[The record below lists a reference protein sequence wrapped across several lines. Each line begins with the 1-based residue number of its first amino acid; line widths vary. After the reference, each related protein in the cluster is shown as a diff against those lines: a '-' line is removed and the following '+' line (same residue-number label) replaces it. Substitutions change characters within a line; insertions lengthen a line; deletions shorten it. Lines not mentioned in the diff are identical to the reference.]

1 MIININKPVN
11 WSSFDVVKKIKN
23 VTKHKKVGHG
33 GTLDPFASGVL
44 IIGTENDTKS
54 LTRITSS
61 DKTYEAKIELGKT
74 TDTLDTEGKVI
85 SEMPIPNMKSNF
97 IISTLNSFMG
107 KQKQTP
113 PMFSA
118 KKHNGTRL
126 YKLARKDIEVDR
138 KDIDIIIN
146 NIDLIDFNENCI
158 KFRVDCSKGTYIRVL
173 GKDIAERLGTV
184 GYLTALTR
192 IKVGEHLI
200 DDSLSIESFQNK
212 WKSIEH

>member
-61 DKTYEAKIELGKT
+61 DKTYEAEIELGKT
-74 TDTLDTEGKVI
+74 TNTLDTEGKVI

-212 WKSIEH
+212 WQSIEH

>member
-1 MIININKPVN
+1 MIININKPVD

>member
-61 DKTYEAKIELGKT
+61 DKTYEAEIELGKT

-212 WKSIEH
+212 WISTEH

>member
-61 DKTYEAKIELGKT
+61 DKTYEAEIELGKT
-74 TDTLDTEGKVI
+74 TNTLDTEGKVI

-138 KDIDIIIN
+138 KDIDIIIK

>member
-1 MIININKPVN
+1 VIININKPVN

-61 DKTYEAKIELGKT
+61 DKTYEAEIELGKT
-74 TDTLDTEGKVI
+74 TNTLDTEGKVI

-118 KKHNGTRL
+118 NKHNGTRL

-192 IKVGEHLI
+192 TKVGEHLI

>member
-61 DKTYEAKIELGKT
+61 DKTYEAEIELGKT
-74 TDTLDTEGKVI
+74 TNTLDTEGKVI

-146 NIDLIDFNENCI
+146 NIDLIDFNKNCI

-184 GYLTALTR
+184 GYLIALTR

>member
-61 DKTYEAKIELGKT
+61 DKTYEAEIELGKT
-74 TDTLDTEGKVI
+74 TNTLDTEGKVI

-107 KQKQTP
+107 NQKQTP

-146 NIDLIDFNENCI
+146 KIDLIDFNENCI

>member
-61 DKTYEAKIELGKT
+61 DKTYEAEIELGKT
-74 TDTLDTEGKVI
+74 TNTLDTEGKVI

-212 WKSIEH
+212 WKSTEH

>member
-1 MIININKPVN
+1 VIININKPVN

-61 DKTYEAKIELGKT
+61 DKTYEAEIELGKT
-74 TDTLDTEGKVI
+74 TNTLDTEGKVI

-158 KFRVDCSKGTYIRVL
+158 KFRKLPDL
-173 GKDIAERLGTV
+173 
-184 GYLTALTR
+184 
-192 IKVGEHLI
+192 
-200 DDSLSIESFQNK
+200 
-212 WKSIEH
+212 

>member
-61 DKTYEAKIELGKT
+61 DKTYEAEIELGKT
-74 TDTLDTEGKVI
+74 TNTLDTEGKVI

-107 KQKQTP
+107 KRKQKP

-118 KKHNGTRL
+118 KKHDGTRL

-138 KDIDIIIN
+138 IDIDIIIN

>member
-61 DKTYEAKIELGKT
+61 DKTYEAEIELGKT
-74 TDTLDTEGKVI
+74 TNTLDTEGKVI

-138 KDIDIIIN
+138 IDIDIIIN

>member
-61 DKTYEAKIELGKT
+61 DKTYEAEIELGKT
-74 TDTLDTEGKVI
+74 TNTLDTEGKVI
-85 SEMPIPNMKSNF
+85 SEMPIPNIKSNF

>member
-1 MIININKPVN
+1 VIININKPVD

-61 DKTYEAKIELGKT
+61 DKTYEAEIELGKT
-74 TDTLDTEGKVI
+74 TNTLDTEGKVI

-146 NIDLIDFNENCI
+146 NIDLIDFNENYI

>member
-74 TDTLDTEGKVI
+74 TNTLDTEGKVI

>member
-1 MIININKPVN
+1 MIININKPVD

-61 DKTYEAKIELGKT
+61 DKTYEAEIELGKT
-74 TDTLDTEGKVI
+74 TNTLDTEGKVI

-146 NIDLIDFNENCI
+146 KIDLIDFNENCI

-200 DDSLSIESFQNK
+200 NDSLSIESFQNK
-212 WKSIEH
+212 WKSTEH